1 MTKYIRLFIGVNLYA
16 AAINFLQSLNLGMGS
31 FDSLTLQ
38 LQQILGIDQFGN
50 ASLLIHFFFFVILL
64 IVAKTYSV
72 QYKMICLS
80 IFSIFILT
88 RFINFYSMFNVS
100 FEPTIFNSVWII
112 MLLNLGLYLIAS
124 TNIII
129 APFDKFVVETSKYM
143 QIKLGTSRF
152 ACDVLLLL
160 LVLIINLLLES
171 PIPITL
177 YTLVITFAT
186 GLNIGLYQHLELLL
200 LSSRRIEAERTELKE
215 SLIDKRP

>member
-16 AAINFLQSLNLGMGS
+16 VAINFLQSLNLGMGS

-38 LQQILGIDQFGN
+38 VQQMLGINQFGN
-50 ASLLIHFFFFVILL
+50 SSFLIHFFFFVILL
-64 IVAKTYSV
+64 IVAKLYNV
-72 QYKMICLS
+72 QYKMIFLS

-112 MLLNLGLYLIAS
+112 MFLNLGLYLIAS

-129 APFDKFVVETSKYM
+129 APFDKFVVETSNYK

-152 ACDVLLLL
+152 SCDILLLA
-160 LVLIINLLLES
+160 LVFIINILLES

-186 GLNIGLYQHLELLL
+186 GLNIGLYQYLELSLFN
-200 LSSRRIEAERTELKE
+200 SSEVETKNIELKE
-215 SLIDKRP
+215 SSIVKRP